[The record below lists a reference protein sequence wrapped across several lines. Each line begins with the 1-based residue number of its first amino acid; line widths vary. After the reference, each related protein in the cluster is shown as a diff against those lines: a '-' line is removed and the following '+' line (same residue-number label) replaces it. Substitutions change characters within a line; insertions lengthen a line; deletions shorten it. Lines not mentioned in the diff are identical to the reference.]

1 MNNVE
6 KYTDYSEVVF
16 YRKTWFWGLS
26 IIFFTPLAILIGLTG
41 DVYVN
46 KVDEDGHVQLIP
58 KAARFIVSLMFLIII
73 LLRVFGPFLLNN
85 RG

>member
-46 KVDEDGHVQLIP
+46 KVDEDGHVQSIP

>member
-1 MNNVE
+1 MKKTKE
-6 KYTDYSEVVF
+6 YTEYSEVVF

-46 KVDEDGHVQLIP
+46 KVDEHGHVQVLS
-58 KAARFIVSLMFLIII
+58 KAARLIVSLSFLAII
-73 LLRVFGPFLLNN
+73 LLRVFGPYLLNN